1 MPIAARRVR
10 EADRPVGGGSVRFR
24 SLFRHLVAAMNAR
37 VISRFRNPLLTSAIA
52 AALVMPTAAQD
63 GFRFRSTT
71 ELINV
76 TATVTDGTGRFASH
90 LRKEDFIVR
99 EDGQRQQISHFS
111 SERVPV
117 SLGIVLDVSGSMSGE
132 KFRAAQSAL
141 DRFMYD
147 LLAPEDEVF
156 ILSFSDQT
164 DLVSDWTTDRQQL
177 ANSLRRIRPRGG
189 TALYDAVAEAVPM
202 AQGGRHKKKAIV
214 VISDGN
220 DTDSRTGSDAL
231 QSLIRETE
239 VLVYAIGIDG
249 AGSSYGSSGPG
260 TWSGQPR
267 IQFPFPF
274 PLPGGGTWGRPQS
287 PGTQGRRPG
296 PNDAVNVDVLRAIT
310 DDSGGRTEVIRY
322 ANDLDPATASIA
334 DELSQQYSIGYVPPR
349 SRDGRWHQI
358 EVEVPGGRYQVR
370 ARRGYLAQ

>member
-1 MPIAARRVR
+1 MSECPGSQSPFRASLRRHVRPSVIAMNTRVMSR
-10 EADRPVGGGSVRFR
+10 LRR
-24 SLFRHLVAAMNAR
+24 SLVPVLVTAVA
-37 VISRFRNPLLTSAIA
+37 VVPL
-52 AALVMPTAAQD
+52 AAQD

-76 TATVTDGTGRFASH
+76 TATVTDGTGRFAGH
-90 LRKEDFIVR
+90 LRKEDFVVR
-99 EDGQRQQISHFS
+99 EDGEKQQISHFS

-147 LLAPEDEVF
+147 LLQPEDEVF
-156 ILSFSDQT
+156 ILAFSDRT
-164 DLVSDWTTDRQQL
+164 DLVSDWTTDRRQL
-177 ANSLRRIRPRGG
+177 ADGLRRIRPRGG

-202 AQGGRHKKKAIV
+202 AQSGHHKKKAVV

-220 DTDSRTGSDAL
+220 DTDSSTDVQAL
-231 QSLIRETE
+231 QTMIRETE

-249 AGSSYGSSGPG
+249 SGTSSSSNSSGPG

-267 IQFPFPF
+267 VQFPFPF
-274 PLPGGGTWGRPQS
+274 PLPNGRGTWGRPQPQRQS
-287 PGTQGRRPG
+287 GRQQPGA
-296 PNDAVNVDVLRAIT
+296 NDAVNVTVLRAIT

-322 ANDLDPATASIA
+322 AGDLEPATASIA

-349 SRDGRWHQI
+349 SKDGRWHQI
-358 EVEVPGGRYQVR
+358 EVDVPGGQYHVR
-370 ARRGYLAQ
+370 ARRGYLAH

>member
-1 MPIAARRVR
+1 MRT
-10 EADRPVGGGSVRFR
+10 
-24 SLFRHLVAAMNAR
+24 M
-37 VISRFRNPLLTSAIA
+37 SRFRNPLLTATVA
-52 AALVMPTAAQD
+52 AALVAPLAAQD

-76 TATVTDGTGRFASH
+76 TATVTDASGRFVSN
-90 LRKEDFIVR
+90 LRKEDFLVR

-156 ILSFSDQT
+156 ILAFSDQT
-164 DLVSDWTTDRQQL
+164 DLVSNWTTDRQQL
-177 ANSLRRIRPRGG
+177 ANGLRRIRPRGG

-202 AQGGRHKKKAIV
+202 AQSGAHKKKAVV

-220 DTDSRTGSDAL
+220 DTDSSTDPRAL

-249 AGSSYGSSGPG
+249 TGSRSTYGSSGPG

-267 IQFPFPF
+267 APFPFPF
-274 PLPGGGTWGRPQS
+274 PFPGGRTGGPWGRPQ
-287 PGTQGRRPG
+287 PRTQGGRPMG

-322 ANDLDPATASIA
+322 ANDLEPATGSIA

-349 SRDGRWHQI
+349 AKDGRWHQI
-358 EVEVPGGRYQVR
+358 EVEVPGGRHQVR

>member
-1 MPIAARRVR
+1 MAA
-10 EADRPVGGGSVRFR
+10 
-24 SLFRHLVAAMNAR
+24 SLVVPM
-37 VISRFRNPLLTSAIA
+37 
-52 AALVMPTAAQD
+52 AAQD

-76 TATVTDGTGRFASH
+76 TATVTDGTGRFASN
-90 LRKEDFIVR
+90 LRKEDFVVR

-177 ANSLRRIRPRGG
+177 ANGLRRIRPRGG

-220 DTDSRTGSDAL
+220 DTDSSTGADAL

-267 IQFPFPF
+267 IQLPFPF
-274 PLPGGGTWGRPQS
+274 PIPGGRTGGTWGRPT
-287 PGTQGRRPG
+287 TQGSRRAG
-296 PNDAVNVDVLRAIT
+296 PNDAVNVSVLRAIT

-322 ANDLDPATASIA
+322 ANDLEPATASIA

-349 SRDGRWHQI
+349 AKDGRWHQI
-358 EVEVPGGRYQVR
+358 EVEIPGGRYQVR

>member
-1 MPIAARRVR
+1 
-10 EADRPVGGGSVRFR
+10 
-24 SLFRHLVAAMNAR
+24 MNAR
-37 VISRFRNPLLTSAIA
+37 LISRFRNPLLTSAIA
-52 AALVMPTAAQD
+52 ASLVVPIAAQD

-76 TATVTDGTGRFASH
+76 TATVTDGTGRFASN
-90 LRKEDFIVR
+90 LRKEDFVVR

-117 SLGIVLDVSGSMSGE
+117 SLGLVVDVSGSMSGE

-141 DRFMYD
+141 NRFIYD

-164 DLVSDWTTDRQQL
+164 DLVSDWTSDRQRL
-177 ANSLRRIRPRGG
+177 ADGLRRMRPRGG

-220 DTDSRTGSDAL
+220 DTDSSTPSDAL

-249 AGSSYGSSGPG
+249 PGTSSGSSGG

-274 PLPGGGTWGRPQS
+274 PIPGGRTGGTWGRPQPPS
-287 PGTQGRRPG
+287 SRRAG
-296 PNDAVNVDVLRAIT
+296 PNDAVNVQVLRTIT

-349 SRDGRWHQI
+349 AKDGRWHQI
-358 EVEVPGGRYQVR
+358 EVEIPGGRYQVR

>member
-1 MPIAARRVR
+1 MSI
-10 EADRPVGGGSVRFR
+10 
-24 SLFRHLVAAMNAR
+24 HLL
-37 VISRFRNPLLTSAIA
+37 RNPLLVTAVA
-52 AALVMPTAAQD
+52 ASLVAPLAAQD

-76 TATVTDGTGRFASH
+76 TATVTDSSGRFVSR
-90 LRKEDFIVR
+90 LRKEDFEIR

-132 KFRAAQSAL
+132 KFRAAQTAL

-164 DLVSDWTTDRQQL
+164 DLVSDWTTNRQQL
-177 ANSLRRIRPRGG
+177 ANGLRRIRPRGG

-202 AQGGRHKKKAIV
+202 AQGGRHKKKAVV

-220 DTDSRTGSDAL
+220 DTDSSTDPDAL

-249 AGSSYGSSGPG
+249 SGSSSGSSSSG
-260 TWSGQPR
+260 TWTGQPR
-267 IQFPFPF
+267 VQFPFPF
-274 PLPGGGTWGRPQS
+274 PLPGGRGGTWGGSQP
-287 PGTQGRRPG
+287 PRRTRTVG
-296 PNDAVNVDVLRAIT
+296 ANDAVNVNVLRAIT

-322 ANDLDPATASIA
+322 ANDLDPATASIV
-334 DELSQQYSIGYVPPR
+334 DELSQQYSLGYVPPR
-349 SRDGRWHQI
+349 AKDGRWHQI
-358 EVEVPGGRYQVR
+358 EVDVAGGRYQVR

>member
-1 MPIAARRVR
+1 
-10 EADRPVGGGSVRFR
+10 
-24 SLFRHLVAAMNAR
+24 MNAR
-37 VISRFRNPLLTSAIA
+37 VLSRFRHPVVA
-52 AALVMPTAAQD
+52 AAAAVAFVAPLAAQE

-76 TATVTDGTGRFASH
+76 TATVTDGTGRFVSN
-90 LRKEDFIVR
+90 LRREDFVVR
-99 EDGQRQQISHFS
+99 EDGQRQEISHFS

-164 DLVSDWTTDRQQL
+164 DLVSDWTTDRRQL
-177 ANSLRRIRPRGG
+177 ADGLRRIRPRGG

-202 AQGGRHKKKAIV
+202 AQGGRHRKKAVV

-220 DTDSRTGSDAL
+220 DTDSSTDPGAL

-249 AGSSYGSSGPG
+249 AGSRNGYSNSGG
-260 TWSGQPR
+260 TWSQPR
-267 IQFPFPF
+267 VQLPFPFPF
-274 PLPGGGTWGRPQS
+274 PGGRTGGSWGQPRPRT
-287 PGTQGRRPG
+287 PARRQAG
-296 PNDAVNVDVLRAIT
+296 PNDPVNVEVLRAIT
-310 DDSGGRTEVIRY
+310 DDSGGRTEIIRY
-322 ANDLDPATASIA
+322 ANDLDPATGSIA

-349 SRDGRWHQI
+349 SKDGRWHQI
-358 EVEVPGGRYQVR
+358 QVDVPGGRYTVR

>member
-1 MPIAARRVR
+1 MTI
-10 EADRPVGGGSVRFR
+10 
-24 SLFRHLVAAMNAR
+24 H
-37 VISRFRNPLLTSAIA
+37 RFRNSLLTTAVA
-52 AALVMPTAAQD
+52 ASLVAPLAAQD

-76 TATVTDGTGRFASH
+76 TATVTDASGRFVSR
-90 LRKEDFIVR
+90 LRKEDFEIR

-177 ANSLRRIRPRGG
+177 ANGLRRIRPRGG

-202 AQGGRHKKKAIV
+202 AQGGRHKKKAVV

-220 DTDSRTGSDAL
+220 DTDSSTDADAL

-249 AGSSYGSSGPG
+249 SGSSSSSSSSG
-260 TWSGQPR
+260 TWTGQPR
-267 IQFPFPF
+267 VQFPFPF
-274 PLPGGGTWGRPQS
+274 PLPGSRGGTWGRPQPPRS
-287 PGTQGRRPG
+287 TRGVGA
-296 PNDAVNVDVLRAIT
+296 NDPVNVNVLRAIT

-349 SRDGRWHQI
+349 AKDGRWHQI
-358 EVEVPGGRYQVR
+358 EVDVAGGRYQVR